1 MYFARPH
8 TKETR
13 FMTTFR
19 TWIYTAVAL
28 STLIGFPLNAQ
39 QVRYDSA
46 RDWRQWDLPIGAV
59 DLLSNGTII
68 PTEIRKGNNAVADL
82 ARFAGGIRNAGSNLT
97 EARLIID
104 NDPTTGWAPDPQAEP
119 EEWFIEVDL
128 GRAVSAN
135 SVTLV
140 FDTDAPPFEL
150 FDLLLSTGEPETDF
164 IAAPIAGSLIYRI
177 KERFKENDRHRVTY
191 EFENID
197 DTPIQYIRFEPLLIT
212 PEARLVEVEV
222 EAIGD
227 NISLGLL
234 ERGGTID
241 VNINLDDTESQ
252 PLGKA
257 AALVDG
263 DLYERWRAGT
273 ASRGLNDILA
283 HMVLDLGA
291 VYWVDQVR
299 LIGGVVVRSGFGG
312 GITTTHFI
320 SRRRWDFRFYEFMT
334 SDGSIAPDGSRIY
347 TKHFSGNSPSSET
360 SKGLVDH
367 HFDLLP
373 TRYVRVFW
381 KYWDTTCSSLFTPGE
396 NTAVG
401 TIPGCAAGGTTD
413 EVQIFG
419 QGFPQQVGFTSPLI
433 DLGEGRNLNSV
444 EWGGDAP
451 AGTRVEIRTR
461 TGNEVVEA
469 YTFYDKNGKVV
480 TESRYNKLIPS
491 FRGSIDTSATP
502 GDDWSPWSNIY
513 SASGTA
519 FQSPSPR
526 RFMEM
531 DVRLVSN
538 SPDAAASLDYL
549 AVNFT
554 QPLARRALGEITPQQ
569 AIPGEMTE
577 FTYYLRPEETIGF
590 DRLAVEAT
598 APVHFVDVA
607 LNGALLDAQSDT
619 TGSGFVVHLPNRISQ
634 DQLLELR
641 FRSSVFLQSTRFDVF
656 LQDSRQDES
665 VRQRVDPGDAS
676 ELVESSTNVVSLPVS
691 RALLANIELN
701 SRTIT
706 PNGDAIND
714 ELKIAIDLVNVLEP
728 RPLRLRI
735 YDLTGRSVY
744 EHSLNGIAG
753 QQEFNWDG
761 TNNGGQRVA
770 PGLYIVEVNVQGDSG
785 DESFHQIASVAY

>member
-1 MYFARPH
+1 
-8 TKETR
+8 
-13 FMTTFR
+13 MTTLR
-19 TWIYTAVAL
+19 TWLSTTFAL
-28 STLIGFPLNAQ
+28 SALIAFPLDAQ

-46 RDWRQWDLPIGAV
+46 SDWRQWELPLGAV

-68 PTEIRKGNNAVADL
+68 PTEIRKASNAVTDL
-82 ARFAGGIRNAGSNLT
+82 ARFAGGIRNAGSNLAD
-97 EARLIID
+97 ARLVID
-104 NDPTTGWAPDPQAEP
+104 NDPTTGWAPDPQADP
-119 EEWFIEVDL
+119 TEWFLEVDL

-140 FDTDAPPFEL
+140 FDADAPPFEL

-177 KERFKENDRHRVTY
+177 KERFKENGRHRVTF
-191 EFENID
+191 EFENVD
-197 DTPIQYIRFEPLLIT
+197 DSLIQYVRFEPLLIT
-212 PEARLVEVEV
+212 PGARLVEVEV

-234 ERGGTID
+234 ERGGLID
-241 VNINLDDTESQ
+241 VNINLDNIESQ

-257 AALVDG
+257 SALVDG
-263 DLYERWRAGT
+263 DLYARWRAGT
-273 ASRGLNDILA
+273 ASRGANDILA

-291 VYWVDQVR
+291 VYWIDQVR

-347 TKHFSGNSPSSET
+347 TKHFSGNSSSNET
-360 SKGLVDH
+360 AKGLVDH

-381 KYWDTTCSSLFTPGE
+381 KFWDTTCSSLFTPGE
-396 NTAVG
+396 DTPVG

-419 QGFPQQVGFTSPLI
+419 RGFPQQVGFTSPLI
-433 DLGEGRNLNSV
+433 DLSQGRNLNSI
-444 EWGGDAP
+444 EWSGDAP

-461 TGNEVVEA
+461 TGNEVVET
-469 YTFYDKNGKVV
+469 YTFHDKNGKEV
-480 TESRYNKLIPS
+480 TESRYKKLIPS
-491 FRGSIDTSATP
+491 FRGAVDTSSTP
-502 GDDWSPWSNIY
+502 GGDWSPWSNIY
-513 SASGTA
+513 GASGAA

-526 RFMEM
+526 RFMEI

-554 QPLARRALGEITPQQ
+554 PPLARRAIGEITPQQ
-569 AIPGEMTE
+569 ALPGEMTE
-577 FTYYLRPEETIGF
+577 FTYYLRPEDTIGF

-598 APVHFVDVA
+598 APVHFVGVA
-607 LNGALLDAQSDT
+607 LNGAQLDAQSDT
-619 TGSGFVVHLPNRISQ
+619 TGSGFVVQLPNRISQ

-665 VRQRVDPGDAS
+665 VRQRVDPGDAND
-676 ELVESSTNVVSLPVS
+676 LIESSTNVVSLPVS
-691 RALLANIELN
+691 RALLANIEFN

-714 ELKIAIDLVNVLEP
+714 ELKIAIDLVNLLEP

-744 EHSLNGIAG
+744 EHSLDSVAG
-753 QQEFNWDG
+753 QQEFNWNG
-761 TNNGGQRVA
+761 TNNDGQRVV
-770 PGLYIVEVNVQGDSG
+770 PGLYIMEINVQGDSG
-785 DESFHQIASVAY
+785 DESIQQIVSVAY